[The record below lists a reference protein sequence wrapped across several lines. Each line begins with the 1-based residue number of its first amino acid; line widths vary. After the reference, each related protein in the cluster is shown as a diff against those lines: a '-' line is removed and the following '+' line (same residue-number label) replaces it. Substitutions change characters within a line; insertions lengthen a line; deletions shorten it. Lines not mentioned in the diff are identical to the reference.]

1 MSGSVFLGGDL
12 ARSRFEQMTKAIS
25 EKRTSKIS
33 ALIYEISQTIPD
45 LYDQQ
50 SIKLLFEYLI
60 SH

>member
-33 ALIYEISQTIPD
+33 ALIYEISQTLPD
-45 LYDQQ
+45 LYD
-50 SIKLLFEYLI
+50 
-60 SH
+60 